1 MTTRNFPVVGMSCA
15 SCSAHVD
22 KALRSVPGVTEV
34 AVNLPLNMANVTYNE
49 TQCNPIDLQNAVER
63 MGFELIV
70 ADAPSPETA
79 TPLPETSAHADANSL
94 KTAGETATA
103 ASAQMPD
110 FEAEAQRAA
119 AATRSRYAELRRHAY
134 GALIVAVPLLVLS
147 MLPDIF
153 PGQGIVLMVL
163 AGYSLYEFGGEFY
176 RNALRLLRYG
186 TSNMDTLVAL
196 STFVAFLYSC
206 FNLFFPHFF
215 LTHGI
220 EPHLYF
226 DSAGVITAFI
236 LLGRML
242 EARAKNRTTATLR
255 RLMNLQPDQVV
266 LVMPDGTEV
275 MKPRAEVKVGDKLL
289 ARPGDRIAVDGEVVS
304 GQSYVDESMLS
315 GEPIPVV
322 KEAGA
327 SLLAG
332 TINKNGTLCYV
343 ANRVGADTT
352 LSQIVRLVRDAQSSK
367 VPVQALVDHI
377 AAIFVPVIICLAL
390 LSFVAWII
398 LSPTNGFTH
407 GLVALVSVLVVAC
420 PCSLGLATPT
430 AIIVGVGRGADIG
443 VLIKDAASL
452 EVARK
457 VDIVV
462 FDKTGTITQGHPEVV
477 EALIHDQNNI
487 PAVIHSLEH
496 LSTHPLSDAICRYFS
511 AEQRMPVFRFSAT
524 PGKGLT
530 GCIGTHTYYSGSVSW
545 MREMQKE
552 FPAEVAERMAAWQ
565 EKAYSIVAVANETTI
580 VALIALCDE
589 IKSSSAAAVAE
600 LHKMGIR
607 TCILTG
613 DNETTAAEVAR
624 RVGAGQ
630 YAARLLPAD
639 KAAFVRRLQ
648 HSGLTVAMV
657 GDGINDSAALA
668 QADLS
673 VAMGRGSDIAI
684 ETSMLTIL
692 SSDLMRLPQAIR
704 LSHQTVSTIRQ
715 NLFWAFFYNV
725 ISVPIAAGILY
736 PLCGFM
742 LSPMIAGAAMA
753 FSSVSVVTN
762 SLRSAKRK
770 L

>member
-15 SCSAHVD
+15 SCSSHVD

-34 AVNLPLNMANVTYNE
+34 AVNLPLNMAHVTYDE
-49 TQCNPIDLQNAVER
+49 TQCNPIDLQNAVGR

-70 ADAPSPETA
+70 ASSPSPESAEKNAAA
-79 TPLPETSAHADANSL
+79 TSDTDEESETVSP
-94 KTAGETATA
+94 T
-103 ASAQMPD
+103 QIPD
-110 FEAEAQRAA
+110 FEAEAERAA

-134 GALIVAVPLLVLS
+134 GALIVAIPLLVLS
-147 MLPDIF
+147 MLPNLF
-153 PGQGIVLMVL
+153 PGQGILLMVL

-176 RNALRLLRYG
+176 RNALRLMRHG

-206 FNLFFPHFF
+206 FNLFFAHFF
-215 LTHGI
+215 LSRGI

-275 MKPRAEVKVGDKLL
+275 MKLRAEIQVGDKLL
-289 ARPGDRIAVDGEVVS
+289 ARPGDRIAVDGEVIS

-322 KEAGA
+322 KEPGA
-327 SLLAG
+327 TLLAG
-332 TINKNGTLCYV
+332 TINKNGTLCYI
-343 ANRVGADTT
+343 ARRVGADTT

-367 VPVQALVDHI
+367 VPVQALVDRI
-377 AAIFVPVIICLAL
+377 AAIFVPTIICLAL

-398 LSPTNGFTH
+398 FSPTDGFTH

-430 AIIVGVGRGADIG
+430 AIIVGIGRGADIG

-452 EVARK
+452 EIARK

-477 EALIHDQNNI
+477 GALIHDQNNI

-496 LSTHPLSDAICRYFS
+496 LSAHPLSDAICRYFS
-511 AEQRMPVFRFSAT
+511 AEQRLPVYQFSAT

-530 GCIGTHTYYSGSVSW
+530 GRIGSHTYYSGSVSW
-545 MREMQKE
+545 MQEMQKT
-552 FPAEVAERMAAWQ
+552 FPSEVAERLTAWQ
-565 EKAYSIVAVANETTI
+565 EQAYSIVAVANETTI
-580 VALIALCDE
+580 VALIALSDE
-589 IKSSSAAAVAE
+589 VKSSSAAALSE

-613 DNETTAAEVAR
+613 DNETTAAAVAR
-624 RVGAGQ
+624 SVGAGQ

-684 ETSMLTIL
+684 EASMLTIL

-704 LSHQTVSTIRQ
+704 LSHQTVRTIRQ

-736 PLCGFM
+736 PLFGFM

-753 FSSVSVVTN
+753 FSSVSVVAN
-762 SLRSAKRK
+762 SLRSVK
-770 L
+770 LKL

>member
-34 AVNLPLNMANVTYNE
+34 TVNLPLNMANVTYDE
-49 TQCNPIDLQNAVER
+49 TQCNPIDMQNAVGR

-79 TPLPETSAHADANSL
+79 TPSPETSVHADANNPE
-94 KTAGETATA
+94 TAGETATA

-153 PGQGIVLMVL
+153 SGQGIVLMVL

-215 LTHGI
+215 LAHGI

-289 ARPGDRIAVDGEVVS
+289 ARPGDRIAVDGEVIS

-322 KEAGA
+322 KEVGS

-343 ANRVGADTT
+343 ASRVGADTT

-367 VPVQALVDHI
+367 VPVQALVDRI

-398 LSPTNGFTH
+398 LSPTHGFTH

-462 FDKTGTITQGHPEVV
+462 FDKTGTITQ
-477 EALIHDQNNI
+477 
-487 PAVIHSLEH
+487 
-496 LSTHPLSDAICRYFS
+496 
-511 AEQRMPVFRFSAT
+511 
-524 PGKGLT
+524 
-530 GCIGTHTYYSGSVSW
+530 
-545 MREMQKE
+545 
-552 FPAEVAERMAAWQ
+552 
-565 EKAYSIVAVANETTI
+565 
-580 VALIALCDE
+580 
-589 IKSSSAAAVAE
+589 
-600 LHKMGIR
+600 
-607 TCILTG
+607 
-613 DNETTAAEVAR
+613 
-624 RVGAGQ
+624 
-630 YAARLLPAD
+630 
-639 KAAFVRRLQ
+639 
-648 HSGLTVAMV
+648 
-657 GDGINDSAALA
+657 
-668 QADLS
+668 
-673 VAMGRGSDIAI
+673 
-684 ETSMLTIL
+684 
-692 SSDLMRLPQAIR
+692 
-704 LSHQTVSTIRQ
+704 
-715 NLFWAFFYNV
+715 
-725 ISVPIAAGILY
+725 
-736 PLCGFM
+736 
-742 LSPMIAGAAMA
+742 
-753 FSSVSVVTN
+753 
-762 SLRSAKRK
+762 
-770 L
+770 